1 MTAGDTDGP
10 ALVPVRPVAFVG
22 LMGSGKSSVGRRVA
36 AHFDL
41 PFVDVDAEI
50 EARTGLTIAEIFER
64 DGEPAFRVLEA
75 DLIAELL
82 ERPAPCIIATGGG
95 SVLDERTR
103 RLLQDGAQV
112 VWLRARPSTLA
123 HRTKPDD
130 TRPLL
135 TGDHRATLER
145 LAIERDPLY
154 DEVADH
160 VVVVDLAERRTVVE
174 AVLAALAGGRDAQ
187 RPPERSTT

>member
-1 MTAGDTDGP
+1 MTAAGTGVPGFAP
-10 ALVPVRPVAFVG
+10 ARPVVFVG

-36 AHFDL
+36 GLLDL

-50 EARTGLTIAEIFER
+50 EARTGVTIAELFAR

-75 DLIAELL
+75 DLVAELL
-82 ERPAPCIIATGGG
+82 DRGGRAVIAPGGG
-95 SVLDERTR
+95 AVLDARTR
-103 RLLQDGAQV
+103 QRLRDRADV
-112 VWLRARPSTLA
+112 IWLRALPSTLT

-145 LAIERDPLY
+145 LAAERDPLY
-154 DEVADH
+154 GEVADH
-160 VVVVDLAERRTVVE
+160 IVDVDLVERRAVVD
-174 AVLAALAGGRDAQ
+174 AVLSALGV
-187 RPPERSTT
+187 PVVHEMER